1 MDQLHNLPLDSWLA
15 HPVMIGVV
23 VTGVETALLGR
34 AAGVIVNALFGGI
47 SRRTLLGLGGAVS
60 RMQCRRSGCKVG
72 MSMSMHANVF
82 NMCDNLLVSVFSSQN
97 CEMGRK
103 CDCGRV

>member
-1 MDQLHNLPLDSWLA
+1 MGQLHNLPLDSWLA

-60 RMQCRRSGCKVG
+60 RM
-72 MSMSMHANVF
+72 HF
-82 NMCDNLLVSVFSSQN
+82 NCQQTA
-97 CEMGRK
+97 
-103 CDCGRV
+103 